1 MALRPPWASVATV
14 DSRRP
19 FAEVFRGRSLRIVSR
34 AFRVCESLGQPD
46 ERSSALDGRSATG
59 SIHRSGTGKRQ
70 VGEGCEVRV
79 ASMKSCFVEHR
90 ELGLG
95 RLSFDGSKVFFFDSP
110 AATEK
115 EEAFDAGSF
124 RAVSLSP
131 EERVWWFDGG
141 RWMVGRVGHY
151 DEAIGSYKVLFPN
164 NLTLDIP
171 QDELRVRWR
180 KPLEDVLGMLKAFT
194 SETSFFHERRS
205 RFLRTLSQQE
215 AACQGLGGLL
225 SAGVELY
232 QHQLGAARR
241 VLQDPVRRYLLADE
255 VGLGKTIEAG
265 LVARQLLFEA
275 PGDVLV
281 IVPRAL
287 VAQWRDEL
295 DSKFRLETLGGRVT
309 VVDHDDL
316 ESLALSPRHVRL
328 LIVDEAH
335 RLTTWEG
342 SNDTAYRNFE
352 RLQALSVATDAL
364 LLLSATPVRSNED
377 AFLRLLNLLDPV
389 NYDIN
394 DLEGFRTRVAM
405 RDELA
410 ELMLGLDPGIP
421 ASFLIDAAKAVVEL
435 LPADPDVALLVER
448 LVDAAES
455 RVDGTPSFEVQRLRS
470 HLSETYRIHRRMIR
484 NRRTDSLCAE
494 FPVRG
499 RTRSGDWLLVDAD
512 PRRQRLPHFL
522 DDVRLELIDHGD
534 SELALATLRMVL
546 SRVLAPIEGLGALA
560 TELRSGLLLD
570 STPEEFD
577 VVCRLRETLLA
588 PRLAGLIDSVTKIGA
603 DSGRLEALAEWLFAR
618 RASDK
623 VVFACSSPFLASLL
637 NDRLRAR
644 CGPNRVAAVL
654 NDMSTSDRGQALR
667 RFSEEALC
675 VALVIDRTAEEGMNL
690 QMVTEVVHVDLPVS
704 SSRLEQRMGRF
715 DRWSRTHHQ
724 AVRSLTFREAD
735 DDLEAV
741 LGSWRQVLDEV
752 FGIFRASTAT
762 LQYVLPG
769 LEDRFLREFLDEG
782 PGSAYRTLSS
792 LKTELDTDRRRIIGQ
807 DMLDSLEDVALDEEL
822 FDDMV
827 EVDQQGSIL
836 TDVRG
841 YVGDCL
847 GISIAGVGASNG
859 AAGGDRRRP
868 LMPTAVADRLIG
880 RELQSGV
887 NRIAYDHERSRAMGS
902 GRRLLRW
909 GEPLLTRF
917 LDYAMVD
924 SRGRTFID
932 EVPVENLPTS
942 TPPIFIF
949 VFDFRVGWNDMEL
962 DMLPVD
968 ARTSVASVARRY
980 LAPHYERVAM
990 VVGADTVQPHQIEAL
1005 LKRQRIHLGSRPER
1019 LAELTGTVAWEAM
1032 CDHSFRKAQGMVTAR
1047 IDANGMVATALA
1059 RIDRDRAQSESINE
1073 ARRRVGYRI
1082 DDVVA
1087 DYVDAIRKG
1096 VAGYRVDLDCCGVVI
1111 ATGLR
1116 PS

>member
-1 MALRPPWASVATV
+1 
-14 DSRRP
+14 
-19 FAEVFRGRSLRIVSR
+19 
-34 AFRVCESLGQPD
+34 
-46 ERSSALDGRSATG
+46 
-59 SIHRSGTGKRQ
+59 
-70 VGEGCEVRV
+70 
-79 ASMKSCFVEHR
+79 MKSCFVEHR
-90 ELGLG
+90 GLGLG

-115 EEAFDAGSF
+115 EEPFAADSF
-124 RAVSLSP
+124 KVVSLAQ

-151 DEAIGSYKVLFPN
+151 DDATGSYKVLFPN

-180 KPLEDVLGMLKAFT
+180 KPLEDVLGMLKTFA

-205 RFLRTLSQQE
+205 NFLRTLSQQE

-225 SAGVELY
+225 SASVELY

-265 LVARQLLFEA
+265 LIARQLLSEA

-287 VAQWRDEL
+287 VAQWREEL

-309 VVDHDDL
+309 VVDHDGL
-316 ESLALSPRHVRL
+316 EPLALSPRHVRL
-328 LIVDEAH
+328 LIIDEAH
-335 RLTTWEG
+335 RLTTWDG
-342 SNDTAYRNFE
+342 SNERAYRNFE
-352 RLQALSVATDAL
+352 RLQALSSATDAL

-410 ELMLGLDPGIP
+410 EVMLGLDPSIP
-421 ASFLIDAAKAVVEL
+421 SSYLVEAAKAVVEL
-435 LPADPDVALLVER
+435 LPGDPEVSALVDR
-448 LVDAAES
+448 LVNVTEG
-455 RVDGTPSFEVQRLRS
+455 RVDGVPSFEVQRLRS

-499 RTRSGDWLLVDAD
+499 RTRSGDWLLVDRD
-512 PRRQRLPHFL
+512 PRRQRLPHFM
-522 DDVRLELIDHGD
+522 DDVRFELIDHGD
-534 SELALATLRMVL
+534 TELALATLRMVL
-546 SRVLAPIEGLGALA
+546 SRVLAPIEGLGSLA
-560 TELRSGLLLD
+560 AELRSGSQLD
-570 STPEEFD
+570 STSEEFD
-577 VVCRLRETLLA
+577 LVCRLRDTPLA
-588 PRLAGLIDSVTKIGA
+588 VRIAGFIDAVLEGDA
-603 DSGRLEALAEWLFAR
+603 DSGRLDALAEWLFAR
-618 RASDK
+618 KATGK
-623 VVFACSSPFLASLL
+623 VVFACSSPLLASLL
-637 NDRLRAR
+637 NERLRAR

-654 NDMSTSDRGQALR
+654 HDMSVTDRGQALQ
-667 RFSEEALC
+667 RFGEEALC
-675 VALVIDRTAEEGMNL
+675 VALIIDRTAEEGMNL
-690 QMVTEVVHVDLPVS
+690 QMATEVVHVDLPVS
-704 SSRLEQRMGRF
+704 SSRLEQRLGRF

-724 AVRSLTFREAD
+724 AVRSLTFREVD
-735 DDLEAV
+735 DDLEAA

-752 FGIFRASTAT
+752 FGIFHASTAT

-769 LEDRFLREFLDEG
+769 LEDRFLRELLDEG
-782 PGSAYRTLSS
+782 PRSAYQALSS
-792 LKTELDTDRRRIIGQ
+792 LKTELDTERRRIIGQ

-822 FDDMV
+822 FNVMV
-827 EVDQQGSIL
+827 EADQQGSIL
-836 TDVRG
+836 TDVRR

-847 GISIAGVGASNG
+847 GIAIAGVGTSNG
-859 AAGGDRRRP
+859 ATGGDRRRP
-868 LMPTAVADRLIG
+868 LMPTAVADRLVG

-887 NRIAYDHERSRAMGS
+887 NRIAYQHERGGS
-902 GRRLLRW
+902 IGPDRRLLRW
-909 GEPLLTRF
+909 GEPLLMRF

-932 EVPVENLPTS
+932 EVPIENLPAS
-942 TPPIFIF
+942 NPPIFVY
-949 VFDFRVGWNDMEL
+949 VFDFRIGWNDTVL

-980 LAPHYERVAM
+980 LAPRYERVAM

-1005 LKRQRIHLGSRPER
+1005 LKKQRIHLGSRPER
-1019 LAELTGTVAWEAM
+1019 LAELTGTVAWDAM
-1032 CDHSFRKAQGMVTAR
+1032 CDNSFRKAKDIVTGR
-1047 IDANGMVATALA
+1047 IDAEGIVAAALA
-1059 RIDRDRAQSESINE
+1059 RIDRDRAQSDSINE

-1082 DDVVA
+1082 DDVSTDHVN
-1087 DYVDAIRKG
+1087 AIREG
-1096 VAGYRVDLDCCGVVI
+1096 VSRYRVDLDSCGVVI